1 MCCGYGTEFTLQ
13 FSTLLNWD
21 FFICNWVLK
30 TGCQFIMWTQIFLAL
45 TCICI
50 PLHTVGLGSLAA
62 SGNFTNGQ
70 WTVYVCFQ
78 QSMTST
84 LWTSGKIQWLWWL
97 NSPFAQAK
105 VTVYRQ
111 HVYASSE
118 TVLDDEKVQWREP
131 LSSVCDAKG
140 EPCAFDDWRQ
150 GSWPMLASWVWDCV
164 VFWGTEGMGWN
175 AIRGFLHSRGQTGTV
190 RAPCAF
196 TPLLYYLI
204 VVSLFTLFNRIW
216 ELLFN
221 FGLKMNC
228 TFCLIL
234 FPWDR
239 FIIWIFTVQCIGQKN
254 VCL

>member
-1 MCCGYGTEFTLQ
+1 MEQNLRYSSLLYSTE
-13 FSTLLNWD
+13 
-21 FFICNWVLK
+21 
-30 TGCQFIMWTQIFLAL
+30 IFLFVIESWRLDVSSLCGHRFSWLWHAYAFL
-45 TCICI
+45 FI
-50 PLHTVGLGSLAA
+50 GLGSLAA

-118 TVLDDEKVQWREP
+118 TVLDDEKVQWWEP

-150 GSWPMLASWVWDCV
+150 GSWPMLASWV
-164 VFWGTEGMGWN
+164 
-175 AIRGFLHSRGQTGTV
+175 
-190 RAPCAF
+190 
-196 TPLLYYLI
+196 
-204 VVSLFTLFNRIW
+204 
-216 ELLFN
+216 
-221 FGLKMNC
+221 
-228 TFCLIL
+228 
-234 FPWDR
+234 
-239 FIIWIFTVQCIGQKN
+239 
-254 VCL
+254 